1 MPFHILTCTLGKFK
15 WHVVPL
21 LTLVAAAAR
30 GFTVSEGYVQCPQ
43 DPIVLCFTTG
53 RWSALRVLMVRTK
66 QLAQLCSWHSIRGCC
81 SSFSL
86 AKMVIASE
94 VGQTE
99 QKQRVDSIF
108 LTKSPRSA
116 PVALPHVGAWRI
128 CGRGLLWLR
137 TPSQWPISAPP
148 PCELSLWPVTGLFLS
163 LLATWGRLPVTH
175 KAWRRHQVLSQT
187 FVHWAPQPGRR
198 FRLMRQQR
206 RKWGVLTR
214 FCSCPG

>member
-21 LTLVAAAAR
+21 LTLVAAAAL
-30 GFTVSEGYVQCPQ
+30 GFRVSEGYVQCPQ

-66 QLAQLCSWHSIRGCC
+66 QLAPLCSWHSIRGRC

-86 AKMVIASE
+86 AKMVIACE

-108 LTKSPRSA
+108 PKSPRSA
-116 PVALPHVGAWRI
+116 PVALPHGGAWRI

-137 TPSQWPISAPP
+137 TWSIQCSS
-148 PCELSLWPVTGLFLS
+148 SLWAEPVREWQTCHR
-163 LLATWGRLPVTH
+163 TLPVTSSY
-175 KAWRRHQVLSQT
+175 V
-187 FVHWAPQPGRR
+187 
-198 FRLMRQQR
+198 
-206 RKWGVLTR
+206 RKTA
-214 FCSCPG
+214 CHT